1 MNKIFGFAAVLLCG
15 LFFAGCSEE
24 DSKVLDDLTGP
35 ADTWCTM
42 PVTYAA
48 SENGSSSTTV
58 NVSFYYAS
66 KEVKPNGL
74 STGLR
79 SDIGSIPEGSISVLV
94 TLDSGK
100 NNSLL
105 TTLTKTQYLFKSFG
119 SVKELTSE
127 SGTSYEYSNMKLF
140 WKAIYLKNREALSK
154 NQSTSIP
161 KHLQKSTQSTCL
173 SDLENFSWKRLLAAY
188 LLNSLEQFTK
198 RLFFVWFE
206 QNSQP
211 RLQPRS
217 LRLLA

>member
-15 LFFAGCSEE
+15 LFFAGCPEE

-48 SENGSSSTTV
+48 SENGTSSTTL

-66 KEVKPNGL
+66 KEVKPNGSL
-74 STGLR
+74 TGLR
-79 SDIGSIPEGSISVLV
+79 SDIESIPKDSISVLV
-94 TLDSGK
+94 TLGSGT
-100 NNSLL
+100 NSLL
-105 TTLTKTQYLFKSFG
+105 TALTKTQYLFKSFG
-119 SVKELTSE
+119 SVKELTSA
-127 SGTSYEYSNMKLF
+127 SGTSYEYSDMKLF

-188 LLNSLEQFTK
+188 LLNNLE
-198 RLFFVWFE
+198 
-206 QNSQP
+206 
-211 RLQPRS
+211 
-217 LRLLA
+217 

>member
-1 MNKIFGFAAVLLCG
+1 M
-15 LFFAGCSEE
+15 
-24 DSKVLDDLTGP
+24 DDLTGP
-35 ADTWCTM
+35 SDTWCTM
-42 PVTYAA
+42 PVPYAT
-48 SENGSSSTTV
+48 SENGTSSTTL

-66 KEVKPNGL
+66 KEVKPNDS

-79 SDIGSIPEGSISVLV
+79 TDIESIPKGSISVLV
-94 TLDSGK
+94 TLGSGT
-100 NNSLL
+100 NSLL
-105 TTLTKTQYLFKSFG
+105 TTLTDTKYLFKSFG

-188 LLNSLEQFTK
+188 LLNSLE
-198 RLFFVWFE
+198 
-206 QNSQP
+206 
-211 RLQPRS
+211 
-217 LRLLA
+217 

>member
-42 PVTYAA
+42 PVTYA
-48 SENGSSSTTV
+48 SENGSASTTL

-79 SDIGSIPEGSISVLV
+79 TDIESIPKDSISVLV
-94 TLDSGK
+94 TLGSGK

-105 TTLTKTQYLFKSFG
+105 TTLTDTKYLFKSFG
-119 SVKELTSE
+119 SVNDLTSA

-140 WKAIYLKNREALSK
+140 WKAIYLKNRNELSK
-154 NQSTSIP
+154 DKNTGIP
-161 KHLQKSTQSTCL
+161 AQLQKSTQSTYSSV
-173 SDLENFSWKRLLAAY
+173 SDFDLKNFSWKRLLAAY
-188 LLNSLEQFTK
+188 LLNSL
-198 RLFFVWFE
+198 
-206 QNSQP
+206 
-211 RLQPRS
+211 
-217 LRLLA
+217 A

>member
-35 ADTWCTM
+35 SDTWCTM

-48 SENGSSSTTV
+48 SENGSASTTL

-66 KEVKPNGL
+66 KEVKPNNSL
-74 STGLR
+74 TGLR
-79 SDIGSIPEGSISVLV
+79 SDIESIPEGSISVLV
-94 TLDSGK
+94 TLGSGK

-119 SVKELTSE
+119 SVKDLTSE

-140 WKAIYLKNREALSK
+140 WKAIYLKNYDELSK
-154 NQSTSIP
+154 DQSTGIP
-161 KHLQKSTQSTCL
+161 AQLQKSTQATYSSV
-173 SDLENFSWKRLLAAY
+173 SDLENFNWKRLLATY
-188 LLNSLEQFTK
+188 LLNNLE
-198 RLFFVWFE
+198 
-206 QNSQP
+206 
-211 RLQPRS
+211 
-217 LRLLA
+217 

>member
-1 MNKIFGFAAVLLCG
+1 M
-15 LFFAGCSEE
+15 FFAGCSEE

-42 PVTYAA
+42 PVTYA
-48 SENGSSSTTV
+48 SENGSASTTL

-94 TLDSGK
+94 TLGSGT
-100 NNSLL
+100 NSLL
-105 TTLTKTQYLFKSFG
+105 TTLTDTKYLFKSFG

-127 SGTSYEYSNMKLF
+127 SGTSNEYSNMKLF

-188 LLNSLEQFTK
+188 LLNSLE
-198 RLFFVWFE
+198 
-206 QNSQP
+206 
-211 RLQPRS
+211 
-217 LRLLA
+217 

>member
-42 PVTYAA
+42 PVTYA
-48 SENGSSSTTV
+48 SENGTSSTTL

-79 SDIGSIPEGSISVLV
+79 TDIESIPKGSISVLV
-94 TLDSGK
+94 TLGSGT
-100 NNSLL
+100 NSLL
-105 TTLTKTQYLFKSFG
+105 TALTKTQYLFKSFG

-127 SGTSYEYSNMKLF
+127 FGTSYEYSNMKLF
-140 WKAIYLKNREALSK
+140 WKAIYLKNYDELSK
-154 NQSTSIP
+154 DQSTGIP
-161 KHLQKSTQSTCL
+161 KHLQKSTQSTYSSV

-188 LLNSLEQFTK
+188 LLNSLE
-198 RLFFVWFE
+198 
-206 QNSQP
+206 
-211 RLQPRS
+211 
-217 LRLLA
+217 

>member
-15 LFFAGCSEE
+15 LFFAGCPEE

-42 PVTYAA
+42 PVTYA
-48 SENGSSSTTV
+48 SENGSASTTL

-79 SDIGSIPEGSISVLV
+79 TDIESIPKGSISVLV
-94 TLDSGK
+94 TLGSGT
-100 NNSLL
+100 NSLL
-105 TTLTKTQYLFKSFG
+105 TALTKTQYLFKSFG

-140 WKAIYLKNREALSK
+140 WKAIYLKNYDELSK

-188 LLNSLEQFTK
+188 LLNSLE
-198 RLFFVWFE
+198 
-206 QNSQP
+206 
-211 RLQPRS
+211 
-217 LRLLA
+217 

>member
-48 SENGSSSTTV
+48 SENGTSSTTL

-66 KEVKPNGL
+66 KEVKPNKF

-79 SDIGSIPEGSISVLV
+79 TDIESIPEGSISVLV
-94 TLDSGK
+94 TLGSGT
-100 NNSLL
+100 NSLL
-105 TTLTKTQYLFKSFG
+105 TALTKTQYLFKSFG
-119 SVKELTSE
+119 SVNDLTSA

-161 KHLQKSTQSTCL
+161 KHLQESNTYSSV
-173 SDLENFSWKRLLAAY
+173 SDLKNFSWKRLLAAY
-188 LLNSLEQFTK
+188 LLNSLE
-198 RLFFVWFE
+198 
-206 QNSQP
+206 
-211 RLQPRS
+211 
-217 LRLLA
+217 

>member
-42 PVTYAA
+42 PVTYA
-48 SENGSSSTTV
+48 SENGSASTTL

-94 TLDSGK
+94 TLGSGK

-105 TTLTKTQYLFKSFG
+105 TTLTDTKYLFKSFG
-119 SVKELTSE
+119 SVNDLTSA

-140 WKAIYLKNREALSK
+140 WKAIYLKNRNELSK
-154 NQSTSIP
+154 DKNTGIP
-161 KHLQKSTQSTCL
+161 AQLQKSTQSTYSSV
-173 SDLENFSWKRLLAAY
+173 SDFDLKNFSWKRLLAAY
-188 LLNSLEQFTK
+188 LLNSLE
-198 RLFFVWFE
+198 
-206 QNSQP
+206 
-211 RLQPRS
+211 
-217 LRLLA
+217 

>member
-1 MNKIFGFAAVLLCG
+1 MKKMNKIFGFAAVLLCG

-48 SENGSSSTTV
+48 SENGSASTTL

-66 KEVKPNGL
+66 KEVNNFSSGL
-74 STGLR
+74 C
-79 SDIGSIPEGSISVLV
+79 SDIESIPKGSISVLV

-119 SVKELTSE
+119 SVKELTSA

-161 KHLQKSTQSTCL
+161 AQLQESRQNYYS
-173 SDLENFSWKRLLAAY
+173 SVSDFDLENFSWKRLLAAY
-188 LLNSLEQFTK
+188 LLNSLE
-198 RLFFVWFE
+198 
-206 QNSQP
+206 
-211 RLQPRS
+211 
-217 LRLLA
+217 

>member
-42 PVTYAA
+42 PVTYA
-48 SENGSSSTTV
+48 SENGSASTTL

-79 SDIGSIPEGSISVLV
+79 TDIESIPKGSISVLV
-94 TLDSGK
+94 TLGSGT
-100 NNSLL
+100 NSLL
-105 TTLTKTQYLFKSFG
+105 TPLTKTQYLFKSFG
-119 SVKELTSE
+119 SVNDLTSA

-140 WKAIYLKNREALSK
+140 WKAIYLKNRNELSK
-154 NQSTSIP
+154 DKNTGIP
-161 KHLQKSTQSTCL
+161 AQLQKSTQSTYSSV
-173 SDLENFSWKRLLAAY
+173 SDFDLKNFSWKRLLAAY
-188 LLNSLEQFTK
+188 LLNSLE
-198 RLFFVWFE
+198 
-206 QNSQP
+206 
-211 RLQPRS
+211 
-217 LRLLA
+217 

>member
-42 PVTYAA
+42 PVTYA
-48 SENGSSSTTV
+48 SENGTSSTTL

-66 KEVKPNGL
+66 KEVKPNGSL
-74 STGLR
+74 TGLR

-94 TLDSGK
+94 TLGSGT
-100 NNSLL
+100 NSLL
-105 TTLTKTQYLFKSFG
+105 TALTKTQYLFKSFG

-127 SGTSYEYSNMKLF
+127 SGTSYKYSNMKLF
-140 WKAIYLKNREALSK
+140 WKAIYFKNYDELSK

-161 KHLQKSTQSTCL
+161 KHLQESTQSTCL
-173 SDLENFSWKRLLAAY
+173 SGLENFSWKRLLAAY
-188 LLNSLEQFTK
+188 LLNSLE
-198 RLFFVWFE
+198 
-206 QNSQP
+206 
-211 RLQPRS
+211 
-217 LRLLA
+217 

>member
-1 MNKIFGFAAVLLCG
+1 MKKMNKFFGFAVVLLCG

-35 ADTWCTM
+35 SDTWCTM

-48 SENGSSSTTV
+48 SENGSSSTTL

-66 KEVKPNGL
+66 KEVKPNNL

-79 SDIGSIPEGSISVLV
+79 SDIGSIPKGSISVLV
-94 TLDSGK
+94 TLGSGT
-100 NNSLL
+100 NSLL
-105 TTLTKTQYLFKSFG
+105 TALTKTQYLFKSFG
-119 SVKELTSE
+119 SVNELTSA
-127 SGTSYEYSNMKLF
+127 SGTSYSYSDMKLF

-154 NQSTSIP
+154 DQSTSIP

-188 LLNSLEQFTK
+188 LLNSLE
-198 RLFFVWFE
+198 
-206 QNSQP
+206 
-211 RLQPRS
+211 
-217 LRLLA
+217 

>member
-42 PVTYAA
+42 PVPYAT
-48 SENGSSSTTV
+48 SENGSSSTTL

-66 KEVKPNGL
+66 KEVKPNGS

-94 TLDSGK
+94 TLGSGT
-100 NNSLL
+100 NSLL

-119 SVKELTSE
+119 SVSELTSE

-188 LLNSLEQFTK
+188 LLNSLE
-198 RLFFVWFE
+198 
-206 QNSQP
+206 
-211 RLQPRS
+211 
-217 LRLLA
+217 

>member
-42 PVTYAA
+42 PVTYA
-48 SENGSSSTTV
+48 SENGSASTTL

-79 SDIGSIPEGSISVLV
+79 TDIESIPKDSISVLV
-94 TLDSGK
+94 TLGSGT
-100 NNSLL
+100 NSLL
-105 TTLTKTQYLFKSFG
+105 TTLTDTKYLFKSFG
-119 SVKELTSE
+119 SVKELTSA
-127 SGTSYEYSNMKLF
+127 SGTSYEYSDMKLF

-154 NQSTSIP
+154 DKSTGIP

-188 LLNSLEQFTK
+188 LLNSLE
-198 RLFFVWFE
+198 
-206 QNSQP
+206 
-211 RLQPRS
+211 
-217 LRLLA
+217 

>member
-35 ADTWCTM
+35 SDTWCTM
-42 PVTYAA
+42 PVPYAT
-48 SENGSSSTTV
+48 SENGTSSTTL

-66 KEVKPNGL
+66 KEVKPNEL

-94 TLDSGK
+94 TLGSGT
-100 NNSLL
+100 NSLL
-105 TTLTKTQYLFKSFG
+105 TALTKTQYLFKSFG
-119 SVKELTSE
+119 SVKELTSA
-127 SGTSYEYSNMKLF
+127 SGTSYEYSDMKLF

-188 LLNSLEQFTK
+188 LLNSLE
-198 RLFFVWFE
+198 
-206 QNSQP
+206 
-211 RLQPRS
+211 
-217 LRLLA
+217 

>member
-1 MNKIFGFAAVLLCG
+1 MNKIFGFSAVLICG

-35 ADTWCTM
+35 SDTWCTM
-42 PVTYAA
+42 PVPYAT
-48 SENGSSSTTV
+48 SENGTSSTTL

-66 KEVKPNGL
+66 KEVKPNEL

-94 TLDSGK
+94 TLGSGT
-100 NNSLL
+100 NSLL
-105 TTLTKTQYLFKSFG
+105 TALTKTQYLFKSFG
-119 SVKELTSE
+119 SVKELTSA
-127 SGTSYEYSNMKLF
+127 SGTSYEYSDMKLF

-188 LLNSLEQFTK
+188 LLNSLE
-198 RLFFVWFE
+198 
-206 QNSQP
+206 
-211 RLQPRS
+211 
-217 LRLLA
+217 

>member
-1 MNKIFGFAAVLLCG
+1 MNKIFGFAAVLICG

-35 ADTWCTM
+35 SDTWCTM
-42 PVTYAA
+42 PVPYAA
-48 SENGSSSTTV
+48 SENGTSSTTL

-66 KEVKPNGL
+66 KEVKPNGSL
-74 STGLR
+74 TGLR

-94 TLDSGK
+94 TLGSGT
-100 NNSLL
+100 NSLL
-105 TTLTKTQYLFKSFG
+105 TALTKTQYLFKSFG

-127 SGTSYEYSNMKLF
+127 SGTSYEYSDMKLF

-154 NQSTSIP
+154 NQRTGIP

-188 LLNSLEQFTK
+188 LLNSLE
-198 RLFFVWFE
+198 
-206 QNSQP
+206 
-211 RLQPRS
+211 
-217 LRLLA
+217 

>member
-35 ADTWCTM
+35 SDTWCTM

-48 SENGSSSTTV
+48 SENGSSSTTL

-66 KEVKPNGL
+66 KEVKPNGS

-79 SDIGSIPEGSISVLV
+79 TDIESIPEGSISVLV
-94 TLDSGK
+94 TLCSGT
-100 NNSLL
+100 NSLL
-105 TTLTKTQYLFKSFG
+105 TALTKTQYLFKSFG

-127 SGTSYEYSNMKLF
+127 SGTSYEYSDMQLF

-154 NQSTSIP
+154 DKSTAIP
-161 KHLQKSTQSTCL
+161 AHLQKSTQSTCL

-188 LLNSLEQFTK
+188 LLKSLE
-198 RLFFVWFE
+198 
-206 QNSQP
+206 
-211 RLQPRS
+211 
-217 LRLLA
+217 

>member
-1 MNKIFGFAAVLLCG
+1 MNKIFGFAAVLICG

-35 ADTWCTM
+35 SDTWCTM
-42 PVTYAA
+42 PVPYAT
-48 SENGSSSTTV
+48 SENGTSSTTL

-66 KEVKPNGL
+66 KEVKPNEL

-94 TLDSGK
+94 TLGSGT
-100 NNSLL
+100 NSLL
-105 TTLTKTQYLFKSFG
+105 TTLTDTKYLFKSFG
-119 SVKELTSE
+119 SVSELTSA
-127 SGTSYEYSNMKLF
+127 SGTSYEYSDMKLF

-188 LLNSLEQFTK
+188 LLNSLE
-198 RLFFVWFE
+198 
-206 QNSQP
+206 
-211 RLQPRS
+211 
-217 LRLLA
+217 

>member
-1 MNKIFGFAAVLLCG
+1 MNKIFGFAAVLICG

-35 ADTWCTM
+35 SDTWCTM

-48 SENGSSSTTV
+48 SENGTFSTTL

-66 KEVKPNGL
+66 KEVKPNGS

-79 SDIGSIPEGSISVLV
+79 TDIGSIPEGSISVLV
-94 TLDSGK
+94 TLGSGT
-100 NNSLL
+100 NSLL

-119 SVKELTSE
+119 SVKELTSA
-127 SGTSYEYSNMKLF
+127 SGTSYEYSDMKLF

-188 LLNSLEQFTK
+188 LLNSLE
-198 RLFFVWFE
+198 
-206 QNSQP
+206 
-211 RLQPRS
+211 
-217 LRLLA
+217 